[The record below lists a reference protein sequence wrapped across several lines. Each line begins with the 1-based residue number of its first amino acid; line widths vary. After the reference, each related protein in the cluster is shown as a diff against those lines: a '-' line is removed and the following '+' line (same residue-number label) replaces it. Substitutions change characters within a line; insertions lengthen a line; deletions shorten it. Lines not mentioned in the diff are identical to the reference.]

1 MNFNYSF
8 NKICL
13 RVTRKCNLSCEFCL
27 TPHSKDSNEL
37 SADEFLKILSFL
49 KKKSLR
55 AISISG
61 GEPLLKTDIDKIII
75 GANNLGLSVTLTT
88 NGTILT
94 KQHIIAI
101 RQSKTRVKVSINGD
115 NYSHNKLANQ
125 NVFST
130 IDHNIDKMIE
140 YGIELSLNTVI
151 TSKNFNVFDEVIS
164 YAINKG
170 IKRIRFIVFI
180 PRGRGYI
187 NSNQF
192 MLSAKQIDY
201 LVNNISNLNEKYKNK
216 LSIRY
221 SDFFKSTYIVLE
233 TDGLLVCEK
242 AYEIDDII
250 LHNFNN
256 GGQNL

>member
-13 RVTRKCNLSCEFCL
+13 RVTRKCNLSCDFCL
-27 TPHSKDSNEL
+27 TPHSKDCNEL

-101 RQSKTRVKVSINGD
+101 HQSKTRVKVSINGD

-192 MLSAKQIDY
+192 MLLAKQIDY